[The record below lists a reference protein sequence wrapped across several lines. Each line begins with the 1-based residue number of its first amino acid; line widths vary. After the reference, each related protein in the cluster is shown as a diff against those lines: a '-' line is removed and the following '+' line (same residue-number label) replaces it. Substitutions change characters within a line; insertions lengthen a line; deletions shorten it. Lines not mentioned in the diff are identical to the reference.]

1 MWNPIDL
8 RFFTADDDDEISEDD
23 DNQDDDDLLQEH
35 HPDVS
40 DDMFVHMEDGVLANL
55 FLENDNDD
63 QLVDIAVQPGKR
75 VDVAG
80 N

>member
-23 DNQDDDDLLQEH
+23 DNQDVVQEH
-35 HPDVS
+35 HPGVP
-40 DDMFVHMEDGVLANL
+40 DDMFVDMEDGVLANL